1 MLPKN
6 WIKCS
11 HGEPNL
17 LKALKTFWYYCS
29 LFSVKQYCD
38 FEGGMLCG
46 WYLSDPATPVPPHA
60 FRWQTGQG
68 ESIHHGEENHRP
80 ANDHTLWAK
89 TVHHHLLE
97 CVCDFI
103 YKCMVRFAC
112 MSCVFCF
119 VFTHLYTCTVCSGS
133 SQGWYIFADSSNGGY
148 GHTTDLLTAPI
159 KITGPQCTLVFWYHM
174 SGFTVGTLQVQL
186 SRNYEYNCYSFA
198 ALVTQALKTSKH
210 IVNVTVNFMLH
221 FV

>member
-1 MLPKN
+1 MPFAGRPDKGRVFTME
-6 WIKCS
+6 KRTTD
-11 HGEPNL
+11 L
-17 LKALKTFWYYCS
+17 LTTTHCEQRQSTIICWNVFAISFINAWSGL
-29 LFSVKQYCD
+29 
-38 FEGGMLCG
+38 
-46 WYLSDPATPVPPHA
+46 H
-60 FRWQTGQG
+60 
-68 ESIHHGEENHRP
+68 
-80 ANDHTLWAK
+80 
-89 TVHHHLLE
+89 
-97 CVCDFI
+97 VC
-103 YKCMVRFAC
+103 R
-112 MSCVFCF
+112 CVFCF

>member
-1 MLPKN
+1 MKP
-6 WIKCS
+6 
-11 HGEPNL
+11 
-17 LKALKTFWYYCS
+17 
-29 LFSVKQYCD
+29 YCD

-80 ANDHTLWAK
+80 AKDHTLWAK
-89 TVHHHLLE
+89 KEHRHLLE
-97 CVCDFI
+97 CVCDLHGQVCTYI
-103 YKCMVRFAC
+103 G
-112 MSCVFCF
+112 VFSSLC
-119 VFTHLYTCTVCSGS
+119 LLICTVCSNS

-186 SRNYEYNCYSFA
+186 SRN
-198 ALVTQALKTSKH
+198 
-210 IVNVTVNFMLH
+210 
-221 FV
+221 